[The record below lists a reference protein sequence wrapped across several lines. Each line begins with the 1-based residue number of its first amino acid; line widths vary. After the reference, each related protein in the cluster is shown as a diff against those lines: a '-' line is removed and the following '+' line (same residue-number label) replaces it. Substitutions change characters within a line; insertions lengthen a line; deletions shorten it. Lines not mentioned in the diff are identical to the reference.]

1 MRKITEI
8 IVHASATRPAWLA
21 RRPITDKLAE
31 IRRWHT
37 LDRGWSDIGYHL
49 LIDRDGTVAAGRP
62 LERTGAH
69 VRGRNTGTIGLCLIG
84 GHGAAETDA
93 FHDNFTLQQNAA
105 LKAQIALL
113 QARFGALRVTGHNQ
127 YAAKACPGFLLP
139 QWLATGGD
147 TQALEAPTERATEA
161 ARLRWRLAEIRD
173 TAASAL
179 GNA

>member
-8 IVHASATRPAWLA
+8 VIHASATRPDWMTE
-21 RRPITDKLAE
+21 RPITDKLAE

-37 LDRGWSDIGYHL
+37 TDRGWSDIGYHL

-69 VRGRNTGTIGLCLIG
+69 VRGRNTGTIGICLIG
-84 GHGAAETDA
+84 GHGSAKTDA
-93 FHDNFTLQQNAA
+93 FHDNFTIRQHAA
-105 LKAQIALL
+105 LKAQIAAL
-113 QARFGALRVTGHNQ
+113 QARFGTLRVTGHNQ
-127 YAAKACPGFLLP
+127 YAAKACPGFSVP
-139 QWLATGGD
+139 QWLATGRD
-147 TQALEAPTERATEA
+147 TRAPETPKDSSTEA

-179 GNA
+179 GGA